1 MHKEA
6 SVSSGPAMLD
16 FLINMIKIR
25 ITRPAEEMEKTEK
38 AEETKKKVEDHRQEG
53 GMEASKKVEEKRRRE
68 LIDHLNHL
76 YVVE

>member
-1 MHKEA
+1 
-6 SVSSGPAMLD
+6 MLD